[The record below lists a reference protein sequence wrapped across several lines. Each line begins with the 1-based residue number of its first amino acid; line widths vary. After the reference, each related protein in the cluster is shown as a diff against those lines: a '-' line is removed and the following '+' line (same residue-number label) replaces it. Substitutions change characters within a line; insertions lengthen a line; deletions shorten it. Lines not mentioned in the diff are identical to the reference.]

1 MKIINDIEQRS
12 LAWYQARAGKFT
24 GSDFYIVMGKKGTT
38 RTNLILEKACERLNN
53 YIEEDNFTNKY
64 MQKGIDLEPKARFLY
79 EIKTNNK
86 VEEIAF
92 CELDDFTGCS
102 PDGLVGDDGIIEIK
116 SVKST
121 TYLGRYI
128 TKKIPTEY
136 MVQIQFNLFVL
147 NRKWCDFINYNEN
160 FKDKPILIQ
169 RVERD
174 EEMIEEIK
182 AKLEE
187 AKQEVNE
194 IIEKFK
200 KE

>member
-12 LAWYQARAGKFT
+12 LAWYQARLGKFT

-53 YIEEDNFTNKY
+53 YIEEDNFTSKY

-116 SVKST
+116 SVKNT
-121 TYLGRYI
+121 TYLSRYI

-136 MVQIQFNLFVL
+136 MVQIQFNLYVL
-147 NRKWCDFINYNEN
+147 NRKWCDFINYNES
-160 FKDKPILIQ
+160 FKEKPILIQ

-174 EEMIEEIK
+174 EEMIEKIK
-182 AKLEE
+182 IKLEE
-187 AKQEVNE
+187 AKQEVQD

-200 KE
+200 NE

>member
-12 LAWYQARAGKFT
+12 LAWYQARSGKFT
-24 GSDFYIVMGKKGTT
+24 GSDFYVVMGKKGIT
-38 RTNLILEKACERLNN
+38 RNNLILKKACGRLNG
-53 YIEEDNFTNKY
+53 YIEEETYTNKD
-64 MQKGIDLEPKARFLY
+64 MQRGVELEPKARFLY

-86 VEEIAF
+86 VKEIAF

-102 PDGLVGDDGIIEIK
+102 PDGLVGDDGIIE
-116 SVKST
+116 VKCPKDT
-121 TYLGRYI
+121 IYLDRCI
-128 TKKIPTEY
+128 TGEIPTEY
-136 MVQIQFNLFVL
+136 MVQIQFNLYVL

-174 EEMIEEIK
+174 EEMIEEMK
-182 AKLEE
+182 TKLEE

-194 IIEKFK
+194 IIKKFK
-200 KE
+200 TE

>member
-1 MKIINDIEQRS
+1 MIIHKDIEQRS
-12 LAWYQARAGKFT
+12 LEWYKLRASKFT
-24 GSDFYIVMGKKGTT
+24 GSDFYIVMGKKGIT
-38 RTNLILEKACERLNN
+38 RSNLILKKACERING
-53 YIEEDNFTNKY
+53 YIEEETYTNKDI
-64 MQKGIDLEPKARFLY
+64 QRGIELEPKARLLY

-116 SVKST
+116 SPKDT
-121 TYLGRYI
+121 IYLDRCI
-128 TKKIPTEY
+128 TGEIPQEY
-136 MVQIQFNLFVL
+136 MIQMQFNMYVL
-147 NRKWCDFINYNEN
+147 DRKWCDFVNYNEN

-169 RVERD
+169 RVERN
-174 EEMIEEIK
+174 EEIIEEIK

-187 AKQEVNE
+187 AKQEVQD

>member
-1 MKIINDIEQRS
+1 MIIHKNIEQRS
-12 LAWYQARAGKFT
+12 LEWYKLRASKFT

-38 RTNLILEKACERLNN
+38 RTNLILKKACERING
-53 YIEEDNFTNKY
+53 YIEEETYTNKDI
-64 MQKGIDLEPKARFLY
+64 QRGIELEPKARLLY
-79 EIKTNNK
+79 ELKTNNK

-102 PDGLVGDDGIIEIK
+102 PDGLVGNDGILEIK
-116 SVKST
+116 SPKDT
-121 TYLGRYI
+121 IYLERCI
-128 TKKIPTEY
+128 TGEIPQEY
-136 MVQIQFNLFVL
+136 MIQMQFNMYVL
-147 NRKWCDFINYNEN
+147 NRKWCDFVNYNEN

-174 EEMIEEIK
+174 EEMIENIK
-182 AKLEE
+182 VKLEE
-187 AKQEVNE
+187 AKQEVND